1 MITNRTLLLTGHILA
16 AVLFLGPFTVAASAF
31 PRHARRA
38 HDDNQ
43 AHGAVREAHRISR
56 SYGTNSLAVPALGI
70 ALAADGDWWTQTWLQ
85 VAIALTIGWVVAF
98 FAAVLPTQRRVLD
111 SLDDACAVDEQL
123 ARLHLFAG
131 IHALLWTATLALMV
145 IKPW

>member
-1 MITNRTLLLTGHILA
+1 MLTTRTLLLTGHVLA

-38 HDDNQ
+38 HDDAQ
-43 AHGAVREAHRISR
+43 AHGAAREAHRISR
-56 SYGTNSLAVPALGI
+56 SYGTNSLAVPVLGV
-70 ALAADGDWWTQTWLQ
+70 ALAADGNWWAQTWLQ
-85 VAIALTIGWVVAF
+85 VAIALTVGWVVVF

-111 SLDDACAVDEQL
+111 SIDTARPADEHI
-123 ARLHLFAG
+123 ARLHTFAG
-131 IHALLWTATLALMV
+131 IHALLWTASLALMV